1 MIRKRIFP
9 FLPMLLALLLSG
21 CALLTV
27 DEMYVLPKR
36 SKEASHL
43 QTAIEEAM
51 VGLEYAA
58 PISGENQQTVQMADL
73 TGDGESE
80 YILFARNTITF

>member
-9 FLPMLLALLLSG
+9 FLLMLLALLLGG

-36 SKEASHL
+36 SEEASHL

-51 VGLEYAA
+51 AGWNMRL
-58 PISGENQQTVQMADL
+58 PSPGRISKRSRWRT
-73 TGDGESE
+73 
-80 YILFARNTITF
+80 